1 MPSQTDQRRDKGP
14 EISFYVEQATNLT
27 MGAMLSDARVV
38 RKFGATMSEH
48 EGERDAEAA
57 SEVRHRTANTLQ
69 LLATLARMRGQKTSD
84 LEARRQMTWM
94 AEAIGALGALER
106 RRSGDTV
113 DFAAYLEEMA
123 QVWRR
128 RQAGQAVEVVVEVDD
143 LKVRDQAASTL
154 ALITNELV
162 GNALTHGLIGAEA
175 RLIHITLRRE
185 PGGLARLTVADGG
198 PGFDPAAAAGRERF
212 GLWLAR
218 SLAGQVRGDLSLGR
232 GPNGGIRAQL
242 TFPV

>member
-1 MPSQTDQRRDKGP
+1 MVKIMVEMEEYRV
-14 EISFYVEQATNLT
+14 EIVVE
-27 MGAMLSDARVV
+27 MV
-38 RKFGATMSEH
+38 RMM
-48 EGERDAEAA
+48 
-57 SEVRHRTANTLQ
+57 V
-69 LLATLARMRGQKTSD
+69 
-84 LEARRQMTWM
+84 
-94 AEAIGALGALER
+94 
-106 RRSGDTV
+106 
-113 DFAAYLEEMA
+113 EM
-123 QVWRR
+123 
-128 RQAGQAVEVVVEVDD
+128 VEVVVEVDD

-185 PGGLARLTVADGG
+185 SGGLARLMVADGG

-218 SLAGQVRGDLSLGR
+218 SLAGQVRGDLSLAR